1 MKKLIISLILLLTVV
16 SLHATDFTYEGI
28 NYTVLDETAKTCK
41 TKEGTSTSI
50 NDQTVITPG
59 NSIPGNLTIPQ
70 TVYNDDVAYTVV
82 LIGKLSFATSGLTS
96 VVLPQSVT
104 EIGEN
109 AFYRCHELIAI
120 NLPSS
125 LKIISDAAF
134 QDCSSLI
141 SIDIPDTVTDLG
153 PYAFAGCSSLSAVK
167 LSNSLSVLNNHMFEG
182 CTSLSSISIPNSI
195 SALGQGGGGGHCFEG
210 CTNLTSVDIPESVK
224 YIGWRVF
231 ENCTSLKSIDISS
244 VSELMFSVFSGC
256 SSLENVKMSDLLK
269 TIENGT
275 FEDCI
280 SLKSITIPN
289 SVQTIYSAFKRCS
302 NLKVITFPASL
313 QSIAFRGTFE
323 GCNNLNEVYSYAV
336 APPASE
342 SGLFS
347 GIYLGNAYLH
357 VPAGSKDAYSS
368 ANGWR
373 NFGNII
379 EDLPVAASRIYLNG
393 NYFRVEQK
401 ATIQLTAT
409 VEPSN
414 TTDELVWSSS
424 NESVATVS
432 ETGLVTAVSVGTTT
446 ITATCGTAAATCEVR
461 VTPISAK
468 EIVLNTYSI
477 TIDVAGNYQLT
488 ATVNPEDA
496 ADKTITWS
504 SSNPNVATVSESG
517 LITAKSIGS
526 AMIYA
531 QCGYISSSCD
541 VVVLPKS
548 VSLDYQNVQLD
559 VDGTKQLT
567 ATVFPETSTNKTVVW
582 ESTDTDVVTVSE
594 EGLVTAIAPGVA
606 VVTATCDEGSA
617 FCIFTV
623 AQPNDVPEI
632 NLSIKLGVSQTLGL
646 SAIVSPD
653 DTAGTIG
660 WSSSNTEIAEVS
672 EDGIVRAKAKG
683 AAIIT
688 ATCSELSTSIIFT
701 IEEFSGISEVNADN
715 SSDVV
720 VYNLQG
726 IRLNV
731 STREEFNK
739 LPAGYYIVNN
749 RVELIK

>member
-1 MKKLIISLILLLTVV
+1 MKKLITSLILLLTMV

-41 TKEGTSTSI
+41 TKDGTSTSI
-50 NDQTVITPG
+50 DDQTVITPG
-59 NSIPGNLTIPQ
+59 NSVSGNLTIPQ
-70 TVYNDDVAYTVV
+70 TVYNDEVAYTVV

-104 EIGEN
+104 EIGIKAFN
-109 AFYRCHELIAI
+109 ACEDLIAI
-120 NLPSS
+120 NLPNS
-125 LKIISDAAF
+125 LKIINEMAF
-134 QDCSSLI
+134 KGCKNLI

-153 PYAFAGCSSLSAVK
+153 PYAFAECSSLSAVK
-167 LSNSLSVLNNHMFEG
+167 LSNSLSVLNYNMFED
-182 CTSLSSISIPNSI
+182 CVSLKQIKIPESITSLGYSNYG
-195 SALGQGGGGGHCFEG
+195 ACFRG
-210 CTNLTSVDIPESVK
+210 CTNLTSVEIPASVSF
-224 YIGWRVF
+224 IGNDTF
-231 ENCTSLKSIDISS
+231 ANCTDLKSIDISS
-244 VSELMFSVFSGC
+244 VKTLLNSVFSGC
-256 SSLENVKMSDLLK
+256 SNLETINLSKSLVDISY
-269 TIENGT
+269 GT
-275 FEDCI
+275 FMNCS
-280 SLKSITIPN
+280 SLTSIDIQGGLGIG
-289 SVQTIYSAFKRCS
+289 SVAFSGCS
-302 NLKVITFPASL
+302 NLKKIKLPINLTQISED
-313 QSIAFRGTFE
+313 AFTE
-323 GCNNLNEVYSYAV
+323 CNNLNEVYSYAV
-336 APPASE
+336 APPSSE
-342 SGLFS
+342 LGLFS

-379 EDLPVAASRIYLNG
+379 EDLPVAASRIYLNR
-393 NYFRVEQK
+393 NLFRVEQK
-401 ATIQLTAT
+401 ETVQLTAT
-409 VEPSN
+409 VEPAN

-432 ETGLVTAVSVGTTT
+432 ETGLVTAVSVGTAT
-446 ITATCGTAAATCEVR
+446 ITVTCGTVTAACR
-461 VTPISAK
+461 VIVDPISPK
-468 EIVLNTYSI
+468 EIVLNSYSI
-477 TIDVAGNYQLT
+477 TIDVAGNYQLI

-496 ADKTITWS
+496 ADKTITWL
-504 SSNPNVATVSESG
+504 SSNPDVATVSESG

-548 VSLDYQNVQLD
+548 VSLDYQNVELD
-559 VDGTKQLT
+559 VDDTKQLA

-623 AQPNDVPEI
+623 TQHNDASEI

-653 DTAGTIG
+653 DTTGTIG

-688 ATCSELSTSIIFT
+688 ATCGELSTSIIFT

-726 IRLNV
+726 IKMNV

-739 LPAGYYIVNN
+739 LSTGYYIVNN
-749 RVELIK
+749 QVELIK

>member
-1 MKKLIISLILLLTVV
+1 M
-16 SLHATDFTYEGI
+16 
-28 NYTVLDETAKTCK
+28 
-41 TKEGTSTSI
+41 
-50 NDQTVITPG
+50 
-59 NSIPGNLTIPQ
+59 
-70 TVYNDDVAYTVV
+70 
-82 LIGKLSFATSGLTS
+82 
-96 VVLPQSVT
+96 
-104 EIGEN
+104 
-109 AFYRCHELIAI
+109 
-120 NLPSS
+120 
-125 LKIISDAAF
+125 
-134 QDCSSLI
+134 
-141 SIDIPDTVTDLG
+141 
-153 PYAFAGCSSLSAVK
+153 
-167 LSNSLSVLNNHMFEG
+167 
-182 CTSLSSISIPNSI
+182 
-195 SALGQGGGGGHCFEG
+195 
-210 CTNLTSVDIPESVK
+210 
-224 YIGWRVF
+224 
-231 ENCTSLKSIDISS
+231 
-244 VSELMFSVFSGC
+244 
-256 SSLENVKMSDLLK
+256 
-269 TIENGT
+269 
-275 FEDCI
+275 
-280 SLKSITIPN
+280 KSITIPN
-289 SVQTIYSAFKRCS
+289 SVRTINLAFVGCS

-313 QSIAFRGTFE
+313 QSIYPGAFA
-323 GCNNLNEVYSYAV
+323 GCDNLNEVYSYAV
-336 APPASE
+336 APPASV

-379 EDLPVAASRIYLNG
+379 EDLPVAASRIYLNR
-393 NYFRVEQK
+393 NLFRVEQK
-401 ATIQLTAT
+401 ETVQLTAT
-409 VEPSN
+409 VEPAN

-432 ETGLVTAVSVGTTT
+432 ETGLVTAVSVGTAT
-446 ITATCGTAAATCEVR
+446 ITVTCGTVTAACGVI
-461 VTPISAK
+461 VDPISPK
-468 EIVLNTYSI
+468 EIVLNSYSI
-477 TIDVAGNYQLT
+477 TIDVAGNYQLI

-496 ADKTITWS
+496 ADKTITWL
-504 SSNPNVATVSESG
+504 SSNPDVATVSESG

-548 VSLDYQNVQLD
+548 VSLDYQNVELD
-559 VDGTKQLT
+559 VDDTKQLA

-623 AQPNDVPEI
+623 TQHNDASEI

-653 DTAGTIG
+653 DTTGTIG

-688 ATCSELSTSIIFT
+688 ATCGELSTSIIFT

-726 IRLNV
+726 IKMNV

-739 LPAGYYIVNN
+739 LSPGYYIVNN
-749 RVELIK
+749 QVELIK

>member
-1 MKKLIISLILLLTVV
+1 MA
-16 SLHATDFTYEGI
+16 SLHATDFTFEGI

-41 TKEGTSTSI
+41 TKEGTSASI
-50 NDQTVITPG
+50 NNQTVITPG
-59 NSIPGNLTIPQ
+59 NSISGKLTIPQ

-104 EIGEN
+104 EIGSE
-109 AFYRCHELIAI
+109 AFNDCEDLIAI
-120 NLPSS
+120 NLPNS
-125 LKIISDAAF
+125 LKIINDKAF
-134 QDCSSLI
+134 NGCKNLI

-167 LSNSLSVLNNHMFEG
+167 LSNSLSVLNNYMFEG

-195 SALGQGGGGGHCFEG
+195 FALGQGGGGGWCFSG
-210 CTNLTSVDIPESVK
+210 CTNLTFVDIPESVK

-231 ENCTSLKSIDISS
+231 NGCTSLKSIDISS
-244 VSELMFSVFSGC
+244 VSELMYSAFSGC
-256 SSLENVKMSDLLK
+256 SSLENVKMSDMLRV
-269 TIENGT
+269 IENMT
-275 FEDCI
+275 FENCI

-289 SVQTIYSAFKRCS
+289 SVQTIYGAFIGCS

-313 QSIAFRGTFE
+313 RSISSGAFN
-323 GCNNLNEVYSYAV
+323 GCNNINEVYSYAV
-336 APPASE
+336 APPTSL

-347 GIYLGNAYLH
+347 GIYLGNASLH
-357 VPAGSKDAYSS
+357 VPVGTKDAYSS

-379 EDLPVAASRIYLNG
+379 EDLPVAASRIYLNRS
-393 NYFRVEQK
+393 YLTIEPK

-409 VEPSN
+409 VEPAN

-432 ETGLVTAVSVGTTT
+432 ETGLVTAVSVGSAT
-446 ITATCGTAAATCEVR
+446 ITVTCGTVTATCEVR
-461 VTPISAK
+461 VNPISAK

-504 SSNPNVATVSESG
+504 TSNPNVATVSESG

-548 VSLDYQNVQLD
+548 VSLDYQNVELD
-559 VDGTKQLT
+559 VEGTKQLT
-567 ATVFPETSTNKTVVW
+567 ATVFPETSTNKIVVW
-582 ESTDTDVVTVSE
+582 ESSDTDVVTVSE

-646 SAIVSPD
+646 SAILSPD
-653 DTAGTIG
+653 DTVGTIE

-688 ATCSELSTSIIFT
+688 ATCGELSTSIIFT